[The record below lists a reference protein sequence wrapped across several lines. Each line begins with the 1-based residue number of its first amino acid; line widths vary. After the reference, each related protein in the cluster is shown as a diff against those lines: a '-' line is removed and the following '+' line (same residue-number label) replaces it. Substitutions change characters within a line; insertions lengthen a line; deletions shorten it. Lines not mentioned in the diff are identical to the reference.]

1 MDMWW
6 TSNGHSMDKKL
17 GGALQFYIALFF
29 FSASIFQNL
38 FLHLLCFVFELFML
52 QFDIFFA
59 GKIIHLFS
67 GIFFDEPGHYAFN
80 FIDYIFF

>member
-1 MDMWW
+1 
-6 TSNGHSMDKKL
+6 
-17 GGALQFYIALFF
+17 
-29 FSASIFQNL
+29 
-38 FLHLLCFVFELFML
+38 ML